1 MTKPLI
7 YLAAKIHR
15 IQMMRFIAE
24 DIRSDWGLDVIS
36 AWHDGE
42 IIDDTSAP
50 ACRAGWEMNRAQVLG
65 ADLLLA
71 YGTKDDP
78 LNGTMIEIGMAVGRN
93 IPIYLVGNYPWATW
107 TSLNNVKKLEHFPAA
122 RAEIKK
128 DFSL

>member
-1 MTKPLI
+1 MAKPLI

-15 IQMMRFIAE
+15 IHFIYHLAKE
-24 DIRSDWGLDVIS
+24 VRTNWGLDVIS
-36 AWHDGE
+36 AWHDGK
-42 IIDDTSAP
+42 ILDDINEP

-71 YGTKDDP
+71 YGKKEDA

-93 IPIYLVGNYPWATW
+93 IPIYLVGAYPWATW
-107 TSLNNVKKLEHFPAA
+107 TSLNNVKKFDALPQA
-122 RAEIKK
+122 RDAIRK